1 MRCKNCG
8 TENDDNRYICENCGS
23 PLYDED
29 NIDTNN
35 DSERTQTFKAVNIPE
50 DYQREIKAERSSRAG
65 YDDNNYSDRQPN
77 NSGNDKSADKK
88 SIIVIAV
95 LVVVLIAIIA
105 SIIAIASGRKN
116 SDNNLDTGESELT
129 KISSVSSTERTTEKE
144 ITTEEETEKTTEKTT
159 AETLWIINTS
169 SSGGGE
175 AEGDGKYKNGDKV
188 TLIARADDGYVFDG
202 WYSNGIKVSDKT
214 KYTFTANENASFS
227 AVFNPI
233 ETTAPPTEAPTD
245 YTDVS
250 ETPSV
255 VFGE

>member
-23 PLYDED
+23 PLYDEE
-29 NIDTNN
+29 NIGIDN
-35 DSERTQTFKAVNIPE
+35 DSERTQTFKAVNRPNSYRQE
-50 DYQREIKAERSSRAG
+50 EEAERSSRAG

-77 NSGNDKSADKK
+77 NSDNDKSADKK

-95 LVVVLIAIIA
+95 LIVVLIAIIA

-116 SDNNLDTGESELT
+116 SDKNLESSESELT
-129 KISSVSSTERTTEKE
+129 KISSLSSTERTTEKE
-144 ITTEEETEKTTEKTT
+144 IATEEETEKATEKTT

-245 YTDVS
+245 YTDDS

-255 VFGE
+255 VFG